1 MLRKQPFQLLFLL
14 PALSLFGQS
23 LSGQDAGMA
32 LSTLVSYRTQRASL
46 QLTGDQAKTAD
57 LMAEEAQKETQASHY
72 DEAMRRYEHG
82 FAAMHGVDWTPAVE
96 LVSSFQ
102 AKLNHALAA
111 PGDQIAVSLVPLYV
125 TERAA
130 SEKVRAS
137 VVLVPTRKEGPPEKT
152 LTPSGE
158 INLPFIATVA
168 VPPAPEG
175 DYTLQVRMTLADGTS
190 PDGLRAAFV
199 KSLPVHI
206 EALSAEAEK
215 LRIRL
220 AAVQKDSPALPSAQY
235 VLAHY
240 EQADRGEVSPARYNF
255 RGEIASANAILD
267 SLDAGRDPFAGKQG
281 DLRKAYLS
289 NVDHTLQPY
298 RLFIPSQYDGTKP
311 VPLVVALHGMGGDE
325 NSMFEGYQEAL
336 KPQAQR
342 VGFIIVCPKGRDP
355 ASMYRGTAEQ
365 DVLDTLAQVRRDY
378 RIDSNRIYLMGHSM
392 GGYGT
397 WSIAIAHP
405 EIFAALGPISG
416 GGNTAAMDKIKN
428 IPQYVTH
435 GDDDRTVNVS
445 QSRAMVAAGRKLNA
459 PITYVEVPG
468 GSHVSVAEPA
478 FAPMMDFFAKQSKNN
493 TSGSGGTR

>member
-1 MLRKQPFQLLFLL
+1 MFRRLPFQLLFLF
-14 PALSLFGQS
+14 PSLSL
-23 LSGQDAGMA
+23 LGQDAGMA
-32 LSTLVSYRTQRASL
+32 LSTMVSYRTQRASL
-46 QLTGDQAKTAD
+46 KLTDDQAKVAD
-57 LMAEEAQKETQASHY
+57 RMAEEAQQQTQAAHY

-111 PGDQIAVSLVPLYV
+111 PGDQIAVSLVPLYA

-130 SEKVRAS
+130 SEKIRAS
-137 VVLVPTRKEGPPEKT
+137 VVLVPTRKDGPPEKT
-152 LTPSGE
+152 LTASTE
-158 INLPFIATVA
+158 IKLPFIATVE
-168 VPPAPEG
+168 VPPAAEG
-175 DYTLQVRMTLADGTS
+175 DYTLQVRMTLPDGTS

-215 LRIRL
+215 LRGRL
-220 AAVQKDSPALPSAQY
+220 AKLVKKDSPALPSAQY
-235 VLAHY
+235 VMAHY

-255 RGEIASANAILD
+255 RGEIASANTILD
-267 SLDAGRDPFAGKQG
+267 ALDAGRDPFAGKQG

-298 RLFIPSQYDGTKP
+298 RIFIPTQYDPSKP

-325 NSMFEGYQEAL
+325 NSMFDGYGEAL

-342 VGFIIVCPKGRDP
+342 VGFIVVCPKGRDP

-365 DVLDTLAQVRRDY
+365 DVLDVLAEVRRDY
-378 RIDSNRIYLMGHSM
+378 YRIDSSRIYLMGHSM

-445 QSRAMVAAGRKLNA
+445 QSRAMVEAGRKLNA

-468 GSHVSVAEPA
+468 GSHIGVAEPA
-478 FAPMMDFFAKQSKNN
+478 LAPMMDFFAKQVKNG
-493 TSGSGGTR
+493 SSGGTR